1 MLSVVLVQVEE
12 WAVAKCVVLGQVKEW
27 VVLSVVLGQV
37 EEWVV
42 AKCGIG
48 ATASGGV
55 GCC

>member
-1 MLSVVLVQVEE
+1 MDSLEWTVAKCVVLVQVKE
-12 WAVAKCVVLGQVKEW
+12 WVVAKCVVLGQVK
-27 VVLSVVLGQV
+27 
-37 EEWVV
+37 EWVV